1 LLAMSMDCSL
11 SRYKCASKLYLSHL
25 YGFLAPRAY
34 SVIMLGAL
42 FCTLA
47 AKLFHCLRIGSTSGE
62 YFGWIFADIA
72 VLLGIEVILAAAC
85 FCRPRKWIIRIAVVV
100 AAVICTWSVVNAGWL
115 IRTGTQVLPC
125 VLLPLIRDPLSS
137 LGMIGVNLIRMPA
150 AAVALLG
157 PSAVALT
164 FFFFVL
170 VRPRSLDSSRKRF
183 VIKVLVSLVIVFV
196 TAVAHSATVKQSSA
210 QIASAG
216 LWHNCQLEAVAGSL
230 ADSARLNR
238 ADLAKIKREIPT
250 LDQIQAARSS
260 EPGRPAYNLV
270 VVVLE
275 GVQYRYTSLY
285 DKKSGLTPYLANLAA
300 RGAEFANARS
310 SLTHT
315 TKALFAL
322 LTGRF
327 PSAYQ
332 DIAEA
337 VPAAQPYAGVASI
350 LKHKLNFRTAFF
362 LSGKGQFEC
371 GPGLVY
377 NLGFDKFFARE
388 DLGDSRAFVGYMSG
402 DEFAMLPPIV
412 EWIKADER
420 PFFLTFMCSVTH
432 DPYEVPRWFAE
443 PAKELVDRYRQTI
456 SYTDKFL
463 AALDA
468 ELNKLN
474 LADKTILCV
483 ISDHGEG
490 FGEHGLFAHE
500 AIPFDEALRIP
511 WVIRAPAL
519 IEPATRVT
527 EPVCSVDLTPT
538 LLALLGFDTGTFDF
552 DGINALAP
560 IPNGRKV
567 FFTSWMQYSP
577 AGYVK
582 GGLKFIYTPTTQTVS
597 VYDLIA
603 DPFEHV
609 GTELHQQQ
617 AQEIAA
623 EIIDWQRNSVFR
635 VNQQL
640 SGEKTLFDHWHCNWH
655 KRIAW
660 ADYR

>member
-1 LLAMSMDCSL
+1 V
-11 SRYKCASKLYLSHL
+11 SRYKYVSKLYLTHF

-47 AKLFHCLRIGSTSGE
+47 AKLFHCLRIRSTSGE

-72 VLLGIEVILAAAC
+72 VLLGIELILAAAC
-85 FCRPRKWIIRIAVVV
+85 FCRPRKWIIRTAVVV
-100 AAVICTWSVVNAGWL
+100 AALICTWSVINAGWL

-137 LGMIGVNLIRMPA
+137 LAMIGANLIRMPV

-170 VRPRSLDSSRKRF
+170 LKPRSLDSSRKRF
-183 VIKVLVSLVIVFV
+183 VVKLLVSLIIVFV
-196 TAVAHSATVKQSSA
+196 TVVAHSATVKQSSA

-216 LWHNCQLEAVAGSL
+216 LWYNCQLEALTGPL
-230 ADSARLNR
+230 ADPTRLQR
-238 ADLAKIKREIPT
+238 ADLANLKREIPAFN
-250 LDQIQAARSS
+250 QIQVAGSS
-260 EPGRPAYNLV
+260 KPRHGAYNLV

-275 GVQYRYTSLY
+275 GVQYRHTSLY
-285 DKKSGLTPYLANLAA
+285 DKQSNLTPYLANLAA

-327 PSAYQ
+327 PSVYQ

-337 VPAAQPYAGVASI
+337 VPAAEPYAGIASV
-350 LKHKLNFRTAFF
+350 LRHNLNFRTAFF
-362 LSGKGQFEC
+362 LSGEGEFEC

-388 DLGDSRAFVGYMSG
+388 DLGDSSAFVGYMGG

-412 EWIKADER
+412 EWIKADQR
-420 PFFLTFMCSVTH
+420 PFFLTLMCSVTH
-432 DPYEVPRWFAE
+432 DPYEVPRSFAE
-443 PAKELVDRYRQTI
+443 PAKEPVDRYRQTI

-463 AALDA
+463 AALDDK
-468 ELNKLN
+468 LNELN
-474 LADKTILCV
+474 LAEKTILCV

-519 IEPATRVT
+519 IEPATSVT

-538 LLALLGFDTGTFDF
+538 LLALLGFDTAAFDF
-552 DGINALAP
+552 DGVNALAP
-560 IPNGRKV
+560 VPDDRKV
-567 FFTSWMQYSP
+567 FFTSWMQHSP
-577 AGYVK
+577 AGFVK
-582 GGLKFIYTPTTQTVS
+582 GSLKFIYTPTTQTVS
-597 VYDLIA
+597 VYDLSA
-603 DPFEHV
+603 DPFELL
-609 GTELHQQQ
+609 GTELPPQQ

-623 EIIDWQRNSVFR
+623 EIGDWQRNSVFR
-635 VNQQL
+635 INQQL

-660 ADYR
+660 ANYR